1 MTTSAKRLDSAA
13 RRAQLLD
20 VADRVFTAHGV
31 HAPLDL
37 IVEMAGVGRAT
48 LYRQF
53 PDRHML
59 LLALMERSA
68 QWLATRARRLA
79 HRDDAFFRLLDYM
92 ASRIVRSPAL
102 SDYWRTT
109 RMSDP
114 RFSDV
119 YQEVLNAFAPPV
131 ARAQRAGLL
140 HADVRA
146 DDIPLLASMLAAGL
160 RGETDAERRQL
171 VGRALCIVQRG
182 LTPSAPGGCLPGM
195 VNDLS

>member
-119 YQEVLNAFAPPV
+119 YQEVLNAFAPWRAHNAQGCCMPTCARTTSPCSPACWQPGCAARPMQSV
-131 ARAQRAGLL
+131 ANLWDAHCASCS
-140 HADVRA
+140 AD
-146 DDIPLLASMLAAGL
+146 
-160 RGETDAERRQL
+160 
-171 VGRALCIVQRG
+171 
-182 LTPSAPGGCLPGM
+182 
-195 VNDLS
+195 